1 MQPTHNTLSESIRAQ
16 SVEVLNK
23 QMTAAVDLHAQMKQA
38 HLNVRGPVFIA
49 IHELFDKV
57 SMVVENYS
65 DLIAERIGGLGGTAH
80 STIQVAP
87 ERSFLV
93 RHPLDFAD
101 EHQHVFAVSGRLAA
115 FGQSVWE
122 AIGQA
127 TTFGDT
133 STAELITEI
142 SRGID
147 LQLWF
152 VESHIAPK
160 MNKTPRSRTP
170 RQNRSNGSQLPH
182 VITRVSDRPSAR
194 RDARRNGPCPKTSDD
209 LQSRYQT

>member
-1 MQPTHNTLSESIRAQ
+1 MQSTHNTLSESIRAQ

-38 HLNVRGPVFIA
+38 HWSVRGPGFIA
-49 IHELFDKV
+49 IHELFDMV

-65 DLIAERIGGLGGTAH
+65 DLIAERVGGLGGSSH

-87 ERSFLV
+87 ERHFLV

-122 AIGQA
+122 AIDQA
-127 TTFGDT
+127 TIFGDT
-133 STAELITEI
+133 STAELFTEI

-170 RQNRSNGSQLPH
+170 RQNRSDGSQLPH
-182 VITRVSDRPSAR
+182 VMTRVSDRPSAR
-194 RDARRNGPCPKTSDD
+194 RDARRNGPRPRN
-209 LQSRYQT
+209 L